1 MSAYLH
7 ELHFAVAR
15 GETIASEQ
23 DLVVA
28 LVKEKAAAVDS
39 AVEVVVVV
47 VETVAVVAAEIAV
60 RKDWAVRIPEASD
73 HKAELPGHGRER
85 GILSQHFARMDRKLL
100 QQGS

>member
-7 ELHFAVAR
+7 ELLVAVAR

-28 LVKEKAAAVDS
+28 LVKEKAAAVDN
-39 AVEVVVVV
+39 AVEPVVVG
-47 VETVAVVAAEIAV
+47 TVAVVVAEIAV
-60 RKDWAVRIPEASD
+60 RRDWAVRIPEASD
-73 HKAELPGHGRER
+73 HKAALPGPGRKR
-85 GILSQHFARMDRKLL
+85 GILSQRLARMDRKLL

>member
-7 ELHFAVAR
+7 ELLVAVAR

-23 DLVVA
+23 DLVVE
-28 LVKEKAAAVDS
+28 LVKEKAAAVDN
-39 AVEVVVVV
+39 AVVAVA
-47 VETVAVVAAEIAV
+47 VETVAVVVAEIAV
-60 RKDWAVRIPEASD
+60 RRDWAVRIPEASD

-85 GILSQHFARMDRKLL
+85 GILSQHLARKDRKLL